1 MLNQSTESFIGRN
14 PINAQEENQGYHIVT
29 YEWMDKSM
37 VTCMVVIGKEQISF
51 LWIVG
56 KQIWIQNM
64 NIGVVLDFLL
74 KSSSKN
80 YFIQEFMMP

>member
-14 PINAQEENQGYHIVT
+14 PINAQEENQDCPIAT
-29 YEWMDKSM
+29 YEWTDKSM
-37 VTCMVVIGKEQISF
+37 DTCMVVIGKEQISF

-56 KQIWIQNM
+56 KQIWIQNTS
-64 NIGVVLDFLL
+64 IGVVLDFLL
-74 KSSSKN
+74 KNSSKN